1 MSSRFKCSMDDYFM
15 LHRLRDDLIRLRVE
29 HRNAEERQ
37 QYYIKAGN
45 FESAQLAS
53 NTADNLLKEIKLTEK
68 EIEKLENACL

>member
-1 MSSRFKCSMDDYFM
+1 MDDYFM

-29 HRNAEERQ
+29 YRNAEERQ